1 MGLRDAILDAVSSA
15 VTAVGDIAE
24 SVTYIST
31 NKGEYD
37 VYTGQ
42 NLVVDSNHTINA
54 IISFDDNTI
63 AGKGSSDMSDSG
75 FTGEITALFASK
87 GLTFTPKTDDKLSR
101 NGEAYIVTD
110 IKKDPVGASYSLKL
124 RKLG

>member
-42 NLVVDSNHTINA
+42 NISVETSYTINA
-54 IISFDDNTI
+54 IISFDS
-63 AGKGSSDMSDSG
+63 GKGSSDMVDSAY
-75 FTGEITALFASK
+75 TGEITALFASK
-87 GLTFTPKTDDKLSR
+87 GLTFTPKTDDKLVRSS
-101 NGEAYIVTD
+101 ETYTVTD

>member
-42 NLVVDSNHTINA
+42 NISVETSYTINA

-63 AGKGSSDMSDSG
+63 SGKGSSDMVDSAY
-75 FTGEITALFASK
+75 TGEITALFASK
-87 GLTFTPKTDDKLSR
+87 GLTFTPKTDDKLVRSS
-101 NGEAYIVTD
+101 ETYTVTD